1 MKKQKNIKVE
11 KIIKI
16 LNRTIEIMFTIFIIF
31 FCLIVVCQKFFQ
43 KENSFF
49 GYRVFTIV
57 TESMEPVLEV
67 GDIILVKDTDTKK
80 IKVGDNITYQ
90 GMSDDLAGK
99 IITHQVV
106 NIIEE
111 NGKKI
116 FYTQGVNTSTI
127 DPAVYEE
134 QIYGVVE
141 YKFVVLS
148 FIYKIIT
155 NTVGF
160 ILLIVLPLGY
170 IFIIELKTIAIERN
184 KDKENEIEKK
194 KQDFDEIIYENK
206 KTFIKKIYPFLF

>member
-184 KDKENEIEKK
+184 KDKEKEIEKK
-194 KQDFDEIIYENK
+194 KKDFDEII
-206 KTFIKKIYPFLF
+206 

>member
-184 KDKENEIEKK
+184 KAKEKEIEKK
-194 KQDFDEIIYENK
+194 KKDFDEIIQENK
-206 KTFIKKIYPFLF
+206 KCKGGIL

>member
-184 KDKENEIEKK
+184 KAKEKEIEKK
-194 KQDFDEIIYENK
+194 KKDFDEII
-206 KTFIKKIYPFLF
+206 